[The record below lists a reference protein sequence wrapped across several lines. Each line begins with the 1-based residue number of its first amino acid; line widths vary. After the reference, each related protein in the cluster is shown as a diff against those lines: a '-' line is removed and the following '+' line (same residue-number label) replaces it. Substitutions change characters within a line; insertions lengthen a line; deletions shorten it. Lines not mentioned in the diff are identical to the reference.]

1 MESKILLIVDD
12 DDGVRE
18 ALRSVI
24 EFLYEEHV
32 HNGELDV
39 LTAADGEEA
48 VAACRTAMPAL
59 ILMDV
64 NMPGMDGIE
73 AYYTIRDLC
82 SGSKQGTTAETV
94 RSRDTTDATIGTR
107 PVNTVFLTGHA
118 GSGGVRHRLEQ
129 AIEDGAHGYIF
140 KPAMAADLKKTIDRF
155 LSLGPEAG
163 TQPRPEE
170 IDPVDESEAR
180 QDSGILGE

>member
-1 MESKILLIVDD
+1 MHSKILLLVDD

-24 EFLYEEHV
+24 EFLYEAHV
-32 HNGELDV
+32 HRGALDV

-48 VAACRTAMPAL
+48 VATCRSHLPAL

-73 AYYTIRDLC
+73 AFYAIRDL
-82 SGSKQGTTAETV
+82 
-94 RSRDTTDATIGTR
+94 RPDT
-107 PVNTVFLTGHA
+107 PVSTVFLTGHA
-118 GSGGVRHRLEQ
+118 GSGGVRLRLEQ

-140 KPAMAADLKKTIDRF
+140 KPVMAADLKKTIDQLLHF
-155 LSLGPEAG
+155 DDVDD
-163 TQPRPEE
+163 QVRP
-170 IDPVDESEAR
+170 DDAA
-180 QDSGILGE
+180 